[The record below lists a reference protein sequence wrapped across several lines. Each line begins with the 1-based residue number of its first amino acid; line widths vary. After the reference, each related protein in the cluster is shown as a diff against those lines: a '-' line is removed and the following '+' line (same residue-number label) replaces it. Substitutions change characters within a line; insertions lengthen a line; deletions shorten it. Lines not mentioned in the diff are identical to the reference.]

1 MQRVSEAIV
10 AGRRA
15 GAGAGAGAVLRTG
28 INVRAAACIAV
39 LACASV
45 ALAQSSAPAPVPP
58 DPARAPTQTPSC
70 KGTVYLTID
79 TGSMSQVQLIADT
92 LGKHQVKATFF
103 LANEKTIN
111 GDYSLDDTW
120 APLWKRLVADGHKF
134 GSHTFDHVYFR
145 GGDVAGAAVRA
156 KPQFG
161 AQAGRSQTWNQQQF
175 CSELDRVKTRFTQLT
190 GSSLAPLWR
199 APGGFT
205 TPNTLRWA
213 KACGYAHT
221 GWSPAGFLGDELPSH
236 SHPNQQLLA
245 RASKH
250 IKHGDVLMMH
260 TGIWSRKDA
269 FAPML
274 DPLIIALKAKQLCFA
289 TVGDGGY

>member
-1 MQRVSEAIV
+1 MHRVSEAIAAAWRSG
-10 AGRRA
+10 AGFGTSIGIRA
-15 GAGAGAGAVLRTG
+15 GACVA
-28 INVRAAACIAV
+28 I
-39 LACASV
+39 LACASA
-45 ALAQSSAPAPVPP
+45 ALAQQAAPV
-58 DPARAPTQTPSC
+58 ATC

-79 TGSMSQVQLIADT
+79 TGSMSQAQLIADT

-103 LANEKTIN
+103 LANEKTVN
-111 GDYSLDDTW
+111 GDYSLDDAW

-161 AQAGRSQTWNQQQF
+161 AQAGRGQTWNQAQV
-175 CSELDRVKTRFTQLT
+175 CAELDRVKTRFTQLT

-236 SHPNQQLLA
+236 SYPNQQLLD
-245 RASKH
+245 RAAKN

-274 DPLIIALKAKQLCFA
+274 DPLITALKAKQLCFA
-289 TVGDGGY
+289 TVGNAGY